1 MDVEPEISITSDT
14 FLKIDRQIGKVID
27 NLEIVAE
34 HITILIIVRVLMNF
48 DS

>member
-1 MDVEPEISITSDT
+1 MDVEPEISITSE
-14 FLKIDRQIGKVID
+14 IDRQIDKVID
-27 NLEIVAE
+27 NLKIVTE